1 MEIGVFPLRLSI
13 PFRTS
18 TIQRPR
24 ASSLQ
29 LSALNHHCNSHL
41 NADYNA
47 DDSVDRTLDQ
57 TVDRKADSSSS
68 HVHRHRSAEDPH
80 SPEGV

>member
-18 TIQRPR
+18 TIQQPR

-41 NADYNA
+41 NADDN
-47 DDSVDRTLDQ
+47 VDRNVDQ

-68 HVHRHRSAEDPH
+68 HVHRHRPAEDPH
-80 SPEGV
+80 SPQGI

>member
-41 NADYNA
+41 NAD
-47 DDSVDRTLDQ
+47 DSVDRTLDQ